1 MGWERC
7 EQKERVLLQQLTQKN
22 PSRPWRVGGG
32 RAGQGHTA
40 IRELGKAAVGSR
52 RLPWDGA
59 GISELSPSWF
69 SPLWFLSPFSFPSE
83 PLVRPCPCPGATGR
97 VLSAGHPPL
106 RAAWVLTGCT
116 LRLQFGFSKKNLKVK
131 ESLAGFGRILTCI
144 SSELGLFQPA
154 EGLPDIVNSAVSAQ
168 ECTAQVFEWEVEM

>member
-7 EQKERVLLQQLTQKN
+7 EQKERVLLQQLAQEN
-22 PSRPWRVGGG
+22 PARPWRVGE
-32 RAGQGHTA
+32 RAEQGHTA
-40 IRELGKAAVGSR
+40 IRELGKAAIGSR

-106 RAAWVLTGCT
+106 RAAWVLTGRT
-116 LRLQFGFSKKNLKVK
+116 LRLQFYFSKKNLKVK

-154 EGLPDIVNSAVSAQ
+154 EGLPDIVNSAVNAQ
-168 ECTAQVFEWEVEM
+168 ECVAQAFEWEGET